1 MRFGLHLP
9 QSGPAASA
17 EAVRRVAEHAEALGF
32 ADVWVSDHLALPQ
45 GAKYPPSSYI
55 LEPIATLTWAAAA
68 TQRVGLGT
76 SVLVLPLRP
85 PVLLAKGLAS
95 LDLLSGGRLTLGAAA
110 GWLEAEF
117 DALGV
122 PFRERGARTDETLE
136 LLRRCWTE
144 DPVDAEGPITGARLR
159 KMRVVPQP
167 GRAIPIWIGGLSD
180 AAVERAIRSGDG
192 WHGAF
197 QSPEEAAPLARR
209 LRAARPE
216 EGFTLSMRPSWDVL
230 RDGPDRVAREL
241 DAFREAGF
249 QHIVAD
255 PVQRDLDAWL
265 RCTDAFA
272 RVFALA

>member
-1 MRFGLHLP
+1 MKFGIHLP

-17 EAVRRVAEHAEALGF
+17 EAVRRVAEHAESLGF
-32 ADVWVSDHLALPQ
+32 ADVWVSDHLALPK
-45 GAKYPPSSYI
+45 GAAYPPSSYI
-55 LEPIATLTWAAAA
+55 LDPIVTLTWAAAA
-68 TQRVGLGT
+68 TERIGLGT

-95 LDLLSGGRLTLGAAA
+95 LDLMSGGRLTVGAAA

-122 PFRERGARTDETLE
+122 PFRERGVRTDETLE
-136 LLRRCWTE
+136 LLRRCWGE
-144 DPVDAEGPITGARLR
+144 DPIDARGTATGATLVQ
-159 KMRVVPQP
+159 MRMKPQP
-167 GRAIPIWIGGLSD
+167 GRQIPIWIGGLSD
-180 AAVERAIRSGDG
+180 VAIDRAIRSGDG

-197 QSPEEAAPLARR
+197 QTPEEAAPLAQR

-216 EGFTLSMRPSWDVL
+216 RTFTLSMRPSWDVL
-230 RDGPDRVAREL
+230 RDGGDLVAREL

-255 PVQRDLDAWL
+255 PVQRDLDSWL
-265 RCTDAFA
+265 RCSEAFA
-272 RVFALA
+272 RVFGSA